1 MRSSRASILVVEDD
15 AATARVLVD
24 MLEEADY
31 RVWLA
36 ISGHDARGQLE
47 RARPQLILLDL
58 ILPDIDG
65 LVLCSVLK
73 SMADVP
79 IVICSSSSRRGDP
92 VLALK
97 LGADDFIKK
106 PFEVDQL
113 LARIEAVL
121 RRASPAAATAVTS
134 AVLPSGGPQRMGG
147 EVRVGELVV
156 DAPRR
161 RALLGG
167 LQLVVTPTEFRL
179 LAVLAAQAEE
189 VLSRDLLAREVW
201 GYADASNG
209 RTIDV
214 HIRRLRTKLASGPVP
229 GPAILS
235 VRGTG
240 YRLTGRESAITAA

>member
-1 MRSSRASILVVEDD
+1 MRPSRASILVVEDD

-24 MLEEADY
+24 ALEEADY

-47 RARPQLILLDL
+47 RAHPHLILLDL

-79 IVICSSSSRRGDP
+79 IVICSASARRGDP

-97 LGADDFIKK
+97 LGADDFVKK

-121 RRASPAAATAVTS
+121 RRASPVAPAMMSVPQ
-134 AVLPSGGPQRMGG
+134 PSSQRFG
-147 EVRVGELVV
+147 ELRVGELTV
-156 DAPRR
+156 DVGRR

-167 LQLVVTPTEFRL
+167 LQIVVTPTEFRL

-189 VLSRDLLAREVW
+189 VLSRDMLAREVW
-201 GYADASNG
+201 GDADASNG

-214 HIRRLRTKLASGPVP
+214 HIRRLRTKLAAGPVP

-240 YRLTGRESAITAA
+240 YRLTARETAITAA

>member
-24 MLEEADY
+24 ALEEADY

-36 ISGHDARGQLE
+36 ISGRDARGQLE

-58 ILPDIDG
+58 ILPDMDG

-79 IVICSSSSRRGDP
+79 IVICSASSRRGDP

-106 PFEVDQL
+106 PFEVDHL

-121 RRASPAAATAVTS
+121 RRASPVASSVTS
-134 AVLPSGGPQRMGG
+134 VTQPAGQRYG
-147 EVRVGELVV
+147 ELHVGELTV
-156 DAPRR
+156 DVHRR

-167 LQLVVTPTEFRL
+167 VQFLVTPTEFRL
-179 LAVLAAQAEE
+179 LTVLASQSEE
-189 VLSRDLLAREVW
+189 VLSRDLLAHEVW
-201 GYADASNG
+201 GYTDTSNG

-240 YRLTGRESAITAA
+240 YRLTARETAISAA